1 VFAIKVSLSPSL
13 PKLDGEF
20 LGKRSNSMDSLPIL
34 ELLRRP
40 EIRIAEA
47 HIPREHYWKYP
58 LVRPKGKGK
67 SYGCNISNF
76 PEHVSEVKYPLEKAV
91 KGLKTQFLATLEVNS
106 DARPRVL
113 YKNRNNMKA
122 LEIGYTHVRLSFDVT
137 IRKSTNCP
145 LIQYQSSDG
154 NAPTVAVEHIF
165 PATEER
171 TTTAGNNTV
180 FGTIGVSGQQNDR
193 I

>member
-1 VFAIKVSLSPSL
+1 MQYRQFPRAR
-13 PKLDGEF
+13 F
-20 LGKRSNSMDSLPIL
+20 RSQISS
-34 ELLRRP
+34 R
-40 EIRIAEA
+40 
-47 HIPREHYWKYP
+47 
-58 LVRPKGKGK
+58 K
-67 SYGCNISNF
+67 SC
-76 PEHVSEVKYPLEKAV
+76 E
-91 KGLKTQFLATLEVNS
+91 GLKTQFLATLEVNS

-165 PATEER
+165 LATEER
-171 TTTAGNNTV
+171 
-180 FGTIGVSGQQNDR
+180 
-193 I
+193 